1 MLIAH
6 ALRLLFPFRL
16 YRRLLA
22 DMPGTPADL
31 DMHGAPG
38 YTGPDEVR
46 KLTTPMTDA
55 ATPAIADL
63 QALGF
68 SQYEAKAYLAL
79 LRGGRQKGYEVAKE
93 SGVPRSMV
101 YQALDR
107 LVARGAAY
115 RTEDKEGVFYG
126 AVPPEELLSRF
137 ERDLA
142 RKIARA
148 RESLSRIGPER
159 PAEAIWRVR
168 GPERTVAEAQTLVEQ
183 ADRALTLSLWQEQLD
198 ILQDALLEVRRRG
211 VRIRLVLFG
220 NRADPEL
227 GKIYY
232 HHFVDP
238 RVVEGRL
245 RARLFVVVRDHEEV
259 VVGNLVGE
267 GESWAVR
274 TRDPALVLVAEE
286 YVRHDVVLAEMTLAY
301 GVDKLT
307 ALWTGR
313 EDLRQ
318 MVTGEEVHGAP

>member
-1 MLIAH
+1 
-6 ALRLLFPFRL
+6 
-16 YRRLLA
+16 
-22 DMPGTPADL
+22 
-31 DMHGAPG
+31 
-38 YTGPDEVR
+38 
-46 KLTTPMTDA
+46 MTDLV
-55 ATPAIADL
+55 TTVLEDL

-68 SQYEAKAYLAL
+68 TQYEAKAYLAL

-101 YQALDR
+101 YQALER

-126 AVPPEELLSRF
+126 AVPPEELLARL
-137 ERDLA
+137 ERDLTQ
-142 RKIARA
+142 KVARA
-148 RESLSRIGPER
+148 RESLSRVGPER

-168 GPERTVAEAQTLVEQ
+168 GLSRTLAEAQTLVEQ
-183 ADRALTLSLWQEQLD
+183 ARRALTLSLWQEQLD
-198 ILQDALLEVRRRG
+198 VLQDSLLEARGRG

-220 NRADPEL
+220 HQADPEL
-227 GKIYY
+227 GKVYY

-238 RVVEGRL
+238 TVVEGRL

-259 VVGNLVGE
+259 VVGNLVQE

-307 ALWTGR
+307 ALWTSR
-313 EDLRQ
+313 EDLRR